1 MGSLSHWEGGQE
13 TSFPLSLSILPYLP
27 QTAGLRESAFHSF
40 SLPNNDFCFLGF
52 FLISMESLK
61 LTNRLSFRWDE
72 EREISIQVMNM
83 DGLKFMCY
91 FYYLLYRYDFTGI
104 RRETDL

>member
-1 MGSLSHWEGGQE
+1 
-13 TSFPLSLSILPYLP
+13 
-27 QTAGLRESAFHSF
+27 
-40 SLPNNDFCFLGF
+40 
-52 FLISMESLK
+52 
-61 LTNRLSFRWDE
+61 
-72 EREISIQVMNM
+72 MNM